1 MRPSRSQPS
10 ARRHSSYARRC
21 CRTLTVEDSQRES
34 MWLDVQDKQAI
45 TRPLPHE
52 ELVQL
57 YFGAAQAWVAV
68 DLAEQGH
75 DLARAT

>member
-1 MRPSRSQPS
+1 MHQ
-10 ARRHSSYARRC
+10 HVDGRC
-21 CRTLTVEDSQRES
+21 CRTLTVEDSHRES
-34 MWLDVQDKQAI
+34 MWLDGQDEQAI
-45 TRPLPHE
+45 AHPLPHD

-57 YFGAAQAWVAV
+57 DFGAAQARVAV